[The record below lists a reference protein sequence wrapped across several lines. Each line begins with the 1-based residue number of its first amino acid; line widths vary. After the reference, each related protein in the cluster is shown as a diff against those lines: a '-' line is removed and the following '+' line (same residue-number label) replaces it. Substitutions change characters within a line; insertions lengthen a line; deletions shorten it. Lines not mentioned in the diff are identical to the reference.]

1 MSSNLANPDMH
12 PSQFQNNAINN
23 VSNNIKQTR
32 TLVSLTNERKNVFG
46 LNNDQGQENSQ
57 IVDISKLEAPGTY
70 AFTSDDKQLSGSNT
84 RFLFKNLY
92 GETPLTFLFFS
103 EDNIRNIQN
112 LSKMLVYKQMNYV
125 ISDQNVTDLQIV
137 MRSIFL
143 AYSEH
148 PPLLDET
155 MPKEKINILL
165 KMYTQE
171 VARLNQ
177 LVIDAIVPDI
187 CSQVQQYLDFL
198 RDSGTPLRT
207 IPRAQSTSIAGTK
220 AYRSATNV
228 WLGTPL

>member
-1 MSSNLANPDMH
+1 MSGNLANPDMH
-12 PSQFQNNAINN
+12 PSQFQNNTINN
-23 VSNNIKQTR
+23 VSNNIKQNR

-46 LNNDQGQENSQ
+46 LNSDQENSQ
-57 IVDISKLEAPGTY
+57 QIDISKLESPGSY

-103 EDNIRNIQN
+103 EDNITNIQN

-155 MPKEKINILL
+155 MPKEKINMLL

-177 LVIDAIVPDI
+177 LVIDTIVPDI
-187 CSQVQQYLDFL
+187 CSQVQAYLDYL
-198 RDSGTPLRT
+198 RDAGTPLRT

>member
-1 MSSNLANPDMH
+1 MSGNLANPDMH

-23 VSNNIKQTR
+23 VSNNIKQNR

-46 LNNDQGQENSQ
+46 LNSDQENSQ
-57 IVDISKLEAPGTY
+57 QIDISKLESPGTY
-70 AFTSDDKQLSGSNT
+70 AFTSDDAKVSGSNT

-112 LSKMLVYKQMNYV
+112 LTKMLVYKQMNNV

-148 PPLLDET
+148 PKLIDET
-155 MPKEKINILL
+155 MSKEEISVLL
-165 KMYTQE
+165 KQYTNE
-171 VARLNQ
+171 VDRLNQ
-177 LVIDAIVPDI
+177 LVINSIVPDI
-187 CSQVQQYLDFL
+187 CSQVQAYLDYL
-198 RDSGTPLRT
+198 RDSSSGLRT
-207 IPRAQSTSIAGTK
+207 IPRAISTSISGTK
-220 AYRSATNV
+220 SYRSITNI
-228 WLGTPL
+228 LTGSSL

>member
-1 MSSNLANPDMH
+1 MTANLVNPDMH

-23 VSNNIKQTR
+23 VSNDIKETR

-46 LNNDQGQENSQ
+46 LNNDQGKENSQ
-57 IVDISKLEAPGTY
+57 IDISKLESPGAY

-125 ISDQNVTDLQIV
+125 ISDQNVTDLQIIL
-137 MRSIFL
+137 RSIFL

-148 PPLLDET
+148 PKLIDET
-155 MPKEKINILL
+155 MSKTEISLLL
-165 KMYTQE
+165 KMYTNE
-171 VARLNQ
+171 VERLNE
-177 LVIDAIVPDI
+177 LCVNIIVPKV
-187 CSQVQQYLDFL
+187 CSQVQQYLDYL
-198 RDSGTPLRT
+198 HDSSSGLRT
-207 IPRAQSTSIAGTK
+207 IPRAISTSIAGTK
-220 AYRSATNV
+220 AYRSVTSTL
-228 WLGTPL
+228 LGTPL

>member
-1 MSSNLANPDMH
+1 MSANLVNPDMH
-12 PSQFQNNAINN
+12 PSQFQNNVINN
-23 VSNNIKQTR
+23 VSNNIKETR
-32 TLVSLTNERKNVFG
+32 TLVSLTNERKNIFG
-46 LNNDQGQENSQ
+46 LNSDQNQDNSQ
-57 IVDISKLEAPGTY
+57 IVDISKLESPGTY
-70 AFTSDDKQLSGSNT
+70 AFTSDDAQVSGSNT

-103 EDNIRNIQN
+103 KDNIRNIQN
-112 LSKMLVYKQMNYV
+112 LTKMLVYKQMNHV
-125 ISDQNVTDLQIV
+125 ISDQNVTDLQIIL
-137 MRSIFL
+137 RSVFL

-155 MPKEKINILL
+155 MPKEKINLLL

-171 VARLNQ
+171 VAKLNQ
-177 LVIDAIVPDI
+177 LVIDTIVPKI

>member
-1 MSSNLANPDMH
+1 MSGNLENPDMH

-23 VSNNIKQTR
+23 VSNNIKETR

-46 LNNDQGQENSQ
+46 LNNDQGQDNSQ
-57 IVDISKLEAPGTY
+57 IVDISKLESPGTY
-70 AFTSDDKQLSGSNT
+70 AFTSDDNQLSGSNT

-112 LSKMLVYKQMNYV
+112 LSKMLVYKQMNKV

-148 PPLLDET
+148 PKLIDET
-155 MPKEKINILL
+155 MSKDEISLLL
-165 KMYTQE
+165 KQYTQE
-171 VARLNQ
+171 VARLNE
-177 LVIDAIVPDI
+177 LCVNIIVPKV
-187 CSQVQQYLDFL
+187 CSQVQQYLKYLEDAG
-198 RDSGTPLRT
+198 SPIKP
-207 IPRAQSTSIAGTK
+207 IPRAISTSVAGTK
-220 AYRSATNV
+220 QYRSVTSTL
-228 WLGTPL
+228 LGTPL

>member
-1 MSSNLANPDMH
+1 MSGNLANPDMH

-32 TLVSLTNERKNVFG
+32 TLVSITNERKNVFG
-46 LNNDQGQENSQ
+46 LNNDQAQENSQ
-57 IVDISKLEAPGTY
+57 IVDISKLESPGTY
-70 AFTSDDKQLSGSNT
+70 AFTSDDAKVSGSNT

-112 LSKMLVYKQMNYV
+112 LSKMLVYKQMKYV

-148 PPLLDET
+148 PKLIDET
-155 MPKEKINILL
+155 MSKEEISVLL
-165 KMYTQE
+165 KQYTNE
-171 VARLNQ
+171 VDRLNQ
-177 LVIDAIVPDI
+177 LVINSIVPDI
-187 CSQVQQYLDFL
+187 CSQVQAYLDYL
-198 RDSGTPLRT
+198 RDAGTPLRT

>member
-1 MSSNLANPDMH
+1 MSSNLINPDMH
-12 PSQFQNNAINN
+12 PSQFQNNVINN
-23 VSNNIKQTR
+23 ISNNIKETR

-46 LNNDQGQENSQ
+46 LNSDSDKENSQ
-57 IVDISKLEAPGTY
+57 QIDISKLESPGTY
-70 AFTSDDKQLSGSNT
+70 AFTSDDKQVSGSNT

-112 LSKMLVYKQMNYV
+112 LTKMLVNKQMNHI

-155 MPKEKINILL
+155 MPKEKINLLL
-165 KMYTQE
+165 KMYTLE

-177 LVIDAIVPDI
+177 LVIDTIVPDI
-187 CSQVQQYLDFL
+187 CSQVQAYLDYL
-198 RDSGTPLRT
+198 RDSSSGLRT
-207 IPRAQSTSIAGTK
+207 IPRAQSTSITGTK
-220 AYRSATNV
+220 QFRSITNI
-228 WLGTPL
+228 LTGSSL